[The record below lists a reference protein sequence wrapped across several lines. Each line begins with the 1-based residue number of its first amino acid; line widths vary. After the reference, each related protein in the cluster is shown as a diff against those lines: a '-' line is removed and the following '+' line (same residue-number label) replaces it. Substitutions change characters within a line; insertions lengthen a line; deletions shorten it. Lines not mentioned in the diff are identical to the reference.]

1 MSTLYI
7 GIDPGASGAIAF
19 IGPSEEVWTVSHSE
33 TPHDLS
39 EALTDALRGFK
50 GTVSCLIE
58 KVHAMPGQGVT
69 SMFNFGKSFGI
80 SLGLLTAH
88 QIPYETVTPQKWQAA
103 FSLPTKKVAGSTTNK
118 KNVHKERAQE
128 LFPGLAITHKI
139 ADALLIAKYAKEHR
153 LA

>member
-19 IGPSEEVWTVSHSE
+19 MGDSGEVWTVTHSE
-33 TPHDLS
+33 TPHDQS
-39 EALTDALRGFK
+39 EALRDALKGFK
-50 GTVSCLIE
+50 EVFCIIE
-58 KVHAMPGQGVT
+58 RVWAMPGQGVT

-88 QIPYETVTPQKWQAA
+88 QIPYEMVTPQKWQAA
-103 FSLPTKKVAGSTTNK
+103 FNLPTKKVAGSTTNK

-128 LFPGLAITHKI
+128 LFPSLTITHKI
-139 ADALLIAKYAKEHR
+139 ADALLIAKYAKEYR
-153 LA
+153 II